1 MVRYS
6 SSILVGRS
14 RKSSSLSLI
23 VYQRFSLFL
32 ILVSSVSSRVLTAL
46 CQLKKN
52 LFCARTVCYDVIRS
66 LYRAQN
72 AALELVVTMVT
83 VWPEILKSSSACSRG
98 QQSPLAQTLKLVLL
112 YWAQKSTSGDRG
124 NVLRVL
130 CCWGD
135 DLITEEELKRFGL
148 QLIQPFRGERVE
160 ASVVL
165 GKGKTRDCLH

>member
-1 MVRYS
+1 MVESLTFFIRYS
-6 SSILVGRS
+6 
-14 RKSSSLSLI
+14 
-23 VYQRFSLFL
+23 RFDSSLFL

-52 LFCARTVCYDVIRS
+52 IFCARTVCYDVIRS